1 MIGSPE
7 VRVLGLTADGT
18 ETPVLVEGAWQV

>member
-7 VRVLGLTADGT
+7 VRVLGLDASGT
-18 ETPVLVEGAWQV
+18 ETPVLVDGAWQV